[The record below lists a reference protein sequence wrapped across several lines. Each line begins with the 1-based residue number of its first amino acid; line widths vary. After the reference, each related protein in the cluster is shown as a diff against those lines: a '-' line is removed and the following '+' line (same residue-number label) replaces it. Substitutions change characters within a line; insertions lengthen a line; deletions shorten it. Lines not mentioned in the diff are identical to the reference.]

1 MTATSQF
8 LRGDRPLSE
17 WDAYVEELRSAGM
30 DEYVATINEAAGVS
44 S

>member
-1 MTATSQF
+1 MSDDTPADAQATRI
-8 LRGDRPLSE
+8 L
-17 WDAYVEELRSAGM
+17 AAAEELRAAGM